1 MAKSNTADSRHTRSM
16 GGRPP
21 LPPHLRRCHVFRVSF
36 VAHDAA
42 DIQEIAEAW
51 KVPPGVA
58 LWAIVADRLA
68 EWRNVEPRYGK
79 HGLAIAAALQV
90 LRQEWVEERAAAGG
104 GSPDA
109 E

>member
-1 MAKSNTADSRHTRSM
+1 MAKSNTAGSRHARSM

-21 LPPHLRRCHVFRVSF
+21 LPPHLRRNNTFRVSF
-36 VAHDAA
+36 TIHDAA

-58 LWAIVADRLA
+58 LWAIVTDRLA

-79 HGLAIAAALQV
+79 NGLAIAAALQV
-90 LRQEWVEERAAAGG
+90 LREEWVKERDAAGG
-104 GSPDA
+104 GAS
-109 E
+109 